1 MRFIFPERYP
11 LILYMLTPSR
21 AAMADS
27 VSPDRTTY
35 VRRVTVVPLLPWRHA
50 LSPGYTIDGFPLGT
64 ATFHQSLQ
72 NILTYCPLWMTTQL
86 AAGVLGCGLG
96 VGVGLGLPEL
106 VGRLPAYAYHVFRSP
121 YTTLRSRGPRQF
133 FRYPVPVYCHATAN
147 GQCRSVGC
155 LFGGLNP

>member
-1 MRFIFPERYP
+1 M
-11 LILYMLTPSR
+11 ILYMLTPSR
-21 AAMADS
+21 AAIADS

-35 VRRVTVVPLLPWRHA
+35 VRRVVEAAVPLPWWHA
-50 LSPGYTIDGFPLGT
+50 LSPGYTIDGFLLGT
-64 ATFHQSLQ
+64 VTFHQSRQ
-72 NILTYCPLWMTTQL
+72 NMLTYCPFWMTTQL

-96 VGVGLGLPEL
+96 CGLGVGLGLPEL
-106 VGRLPAYAYHVFRSP
+106 IGRLPAYAYHVLRSP

-133 FRYPVPVYCHATAN
+133 FSRPLPVYCHATAN